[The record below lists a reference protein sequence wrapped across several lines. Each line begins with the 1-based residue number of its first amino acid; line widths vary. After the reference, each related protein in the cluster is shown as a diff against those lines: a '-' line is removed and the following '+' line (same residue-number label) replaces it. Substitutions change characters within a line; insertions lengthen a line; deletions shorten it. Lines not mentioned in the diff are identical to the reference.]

1 MLFKYAPDPGNAG
14 GGIGVMEFNYV
25 VLALFTTG
33 FTKKTVAN

>member
-1 MLFKYAPDPGNAG
+1 MLFKYAPDPDNAG